1 MVFRKMLGFLVS
13 TKTHEYTHA
22 LKHKQHRPKRPSWV
36 ETHKGGIDSEGSCPE
51 DEKEG
56 QEGEE
61 SKGRSGDVE
70 GDSRGPC
77 SCLVVAGEVHHQ
89 GCGAKAA
96 ENYGEKKSRKKSEK

>member
-1 MVFRKMLGFLVS
+1 MVLRKKLGFWFQQ
-13 TKTHEYTHA
+13 
-22 LKHKQHRPKRPSWV
+22 KHTNTRTRSNTNNTAKRPSWV

-70 GDSRGPC
+70 GDS
-77 SCLVVAGEVHHQ
+77 
-89 GCGAKAA
+89 
-96 ENYGEKKSRKKSEK
+96 